1 MEYELSENFS
11 KLEGLESFNLISEL
25 VNTQIKELVKKR
37 ENQILDRLA
46 QLGHTFSNE
55 IEKQEFA
62 KTRLTMHTYVDKPQ
76 WRELYLDKTHLIA
89 SWWETIDYDGKTMT
103 AGKHPSECGCG
114 FEKFSS
120 QNSL

>member
-1 MEYELSENFS
+1 MKYELLENFS
-11 KLEGLESFNLISEL
+11 KPEGLESFNLMSEI
-25 VNTQIKELVKKR
+25 VNTQIKELIKKR

-62 KTRLTMHTYVDKPQ
+62 KTRLEIRTYEDRPQ

-89 SWWETIDYDGKTMT
+89 SWWETVDFDGNTIV
-103 AGKHPSECGCG
+103 AGKHPSMCGGG
-114 FEKFSS
+114 FEKFFT

>member
-1 MEYELSENFS
+1 MKYELSENFS
-11 KLEGLESFNLISEL
+11 KPEGLESFNLMSEI
-25 VNTQIKELVKKR
+25 VNTQIKELIKKR

-62 KTRLTMHTYVDKPQ
+62 KTRLEIRTYEDRPQ

-89 SWWETIDYDGKTMT
+89 SWWETVDFDGNTIV
-103 AGKHPSECGCG
+103 AGKHPSMCGGG
-114 FEKFSS
+114 FEKFFT